1 MYSQLCDLEAEE
13 SQKNESYVDATQNQ
27 LINTS
32 LYKSKLN
39 FLRNTYKIQDSI
51 KMHKFSLE
59 SNDWADQTLSE
70 LSVRQHALS

>member
-13 SQKNESYVDATQNQ
+13 SQENELYVDATQNQ

-39 FLRNTYKIQDSI
+39 FLRNTYKIQESI
-51 KMHKFSLE
+51 KMHKFS
-59 SNDWADQTLSE
+59 
-70 LSVRQHALS
+70 